1 MIIQKRQLQRVY
13 FYIIENLS
21 LPDIL
26 TLLIL
31 CYPSVF
37 NFKYGGKIAENI
49 SNDIYLFKVN
59 NRITRKRCE
68 ICLQLTKKNTRST
81 SLTLFWCFFVNFEHI
96 SHLFLVFFL

>member
-26 TLLIL
+26 TLLLIL

-68 ICLQLTKKNTRST
+68 ICLQLTTKTPDRP
-81 SLTLFWCFFVNFEHI
+81 H
-96 SHLFLVFFL
+96 

>member
-1 MIIQKRQLQRVY
+1 MPFLANITTVLIQKRQLQRVY

-31 CYPSVF
+31 YYQSVF

-59 NRITRKRCE
+59 NIITRKRCE
-68 ICLQLTKKNTRST
+68 ICLQLTTKTPDRPR
-81 SLTLFWCFFVNFEHI
+81 
-96 SHLFLVFFL
+96 

>member
-1 MIIQKRQLQRVY
+1 MPVLANVTIVLMIIQKRQLQRVY

-31 CYPSVF
+31 FYPSVF

-68 ICLQLTKKNTRST
+68 ICFQLTTKTPDRP
-81 SLTLFWCFFVNFEHI
+81 H
-96 SHLFLVFFL
+96 